1 MKAVVLS
8 LLLTVTTLAAD
19 EFSRWTW
26 RNPTPLGT
34 TLYSVVYAENQFV
47 AVGAAGNIM
56 SSPDGREWTIESSPT
71 LKRLL
76 GVTHG
81 GGLFVAYG
89 FEASLVSSPDGHHWT
104 QPAHNLVHGI
114 KGMAFG
120 AEIWVA
126 LDEYGNIRSSPDL
139 ADWTERVSSVLSA
152 FEDVIFAQDKFVAVG
167 NRGVIMTSTNGIVWE
182 PQDSGTAATFNDIAY
197 GDGKFVTVGTS
208 DESGTQGIIL
218 TSSNAEDW
226 QIQFTEFPLYGVS
239 FGPAGLTVV
248 GGGFGGCGQSLT
260 SAGGLYFE
268 SGPDDCGSGLGTTP
282 YDVAC
287 NDEVCIAVGFDGLV
301 AVSEDGLLWEE
312 QQRGTTMTLFA
323 IAASEDR
330 LIAAGQIN
338 AVTSS
343 TNGRDFAEQVVPGNW
358 RDCATDGQAFVL
370 VGEDGAIA
378 ESPDGLQWLHPASPV
393 SVDLRSVV
401 HGPAGWLA
409 GGLDSFGTTIVRQA
423 DGSWELGSF
432 LGKRIDRL
440 HYSPRLNRY
449 IAVGNA
455 GMCALSSNRV
465 DWSYSGPVT
474 TKYLVGIAES
484 PERLLVVAFDG
495 ALFTSTNGI
504 NWVASSIGTAEPGN
518 WTGALYGNGMFLVLG
533 RLQTNLFWSPDG
545 VTWENRSVGTD
556 LILDGIFHQGSFY
569 LVGNGGMILQSTSA
583 SVPEFISI
591 SPDVGGLDF
600 QLFGEIG
607 RDYELQSSTNLT
619 AWVHEQ
625 DYTQS
630 MRSQPLTLPADP
642 GQRFYRVKLKE
653 P

>member
-8 LLLTVTTLAAD
+8 LLLTVTMLAAD

-34 TLYSVVYAENQFV
+34 TLYSVVHAEDQFV

-81 GGLFVAYG
+81 GGLFAAYG

-126 LDEYGNIRSSPDL
+126 LDEYGNISSSADL
-139 ADWTERVSSVLSA
+139 EEWSGRVPSVLSA
-152 FEDVIFAQDKFVAVG
+152 FGDVIFAQDKFVAVG

-182 PQDSGTAATFNDIAY
+182 PQDSGTTATFNDIAY

-208 DESGTQGIIL
+208 DESGSQGIIL

-239 FGPAGLTVV
+239 FGPAGFTVV

-260 SAGGLYFE
+260 SAGGLYFA
-268 SGPDDCGSGLGTTP
+268 SGPDDCGPGLGTTP

-287 NDEVCIAVGFDGLV
+287 NDEVCVAVGFDGLV

-312 QQRGTTMTLFA
+312 QQHGTTRSLFA
-323 IAASEDR
+323 IAASENR
-330 LIAAGQIN
+330 LVAAGQLN
-338 AVTSS
+338 TVTSS
-343 TNGRDFAEQVVPGNW
+343 TNGLDFVEQTVSGNW
-358 RDCATDGQAFVL
+358 RGAASDGTHFVL
-370 VGEDGAIA
+370 VGGDGAIA
-378 ESPDGLQWLHPASPV
+378 ESPDGLQWQHPASPV
-393 SVDLRSVV
+393 VVDLRSVV
-401 HGPAGWLA
+401 HGTAGWLA
-409 GGLDSFGTTIVRQA
+409 GGADSFGTTITRQT
-423 DGSWELGSF
+423 DGSWEPGSF

-440 HYSPRLNRY
+440 HYSPRLNCY
-449 IAVGNA
+449 IAIGSA

-465 DWSYSGPVT
+465 DWTYSVLGT
-474 TKYLVGIAES
+474 TEYLTGIAES
-484 PERLLVVAFDG
+484 PERLLVVGFSNV
-495 ALFTSTNGI
+495 FISTNGI
-504 NWVASSIGTAEPGN
+504 KWVASSIGATEPGN
-518 WTGALYGNGMFLVLG
+518 WSGAAYGNGAFLVLG
-533 RLQTNLFWSPDG
+533 HLQNNLYYSPDG
-545 VTWENRSVGTD
+545 AVWENRSVGTD
-556 LILDGIFHQGSFY
+556 LILDGVFHQGSFY
-569 LVGNGGMILQSTSA
+569 LVGNGGMILQSVSA
-583 SVPEFISI
+583 SVPEFLSLTPG
-591 SPDVGGLDF
+591 SGGLNLE
-600 QLFGEIG
+600 LFGEIG

-619 AWVHEQ
+619 DWVPEQ

-630 MRSQPLTLPADP
+630 ARRHPLALPAGT
-642 GQRFYRVKLKE
+642 GQRFYRVQLKE